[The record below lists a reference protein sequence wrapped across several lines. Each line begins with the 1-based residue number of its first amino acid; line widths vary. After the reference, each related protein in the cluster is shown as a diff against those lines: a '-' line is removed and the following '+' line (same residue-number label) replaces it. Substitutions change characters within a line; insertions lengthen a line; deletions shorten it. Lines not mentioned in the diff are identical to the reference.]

1 MCNNH
6 SCYSCALPNLTQPEC
21 NDMETIY
28 RNTVDRGILLLGLDA
43 AVAAAAGRDLRGRVH
58 CAAA

>member
-1 MCNNH
+1 
-6 SCYSCALPNLTQPEC
+6 
-21 NDMETIY
+21 METIY